1 MLSIEIYYGSSGMK
15 GEYILVCIATN
26 VLLLVFAFLPPDG
39 FGDMLGEQHT
49 VDKLY

>member
-26 VLLLVFAFLPPDG
+26 VLLSGVCFLPSNG
-39 FGDMLGEQHT
+39 FGDMLGEQDT